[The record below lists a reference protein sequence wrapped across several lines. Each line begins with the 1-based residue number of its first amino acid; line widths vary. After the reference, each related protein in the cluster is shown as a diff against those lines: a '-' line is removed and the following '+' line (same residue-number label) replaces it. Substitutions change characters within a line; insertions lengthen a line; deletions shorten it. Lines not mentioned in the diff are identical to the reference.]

1 MTGNPWSSV
10 PIPCSGR
17 CCGGAHAHQQ
27 LIAFRATPLH
37 RAKLPQEPRP
47 FLPPHRDL
55 FRLPSLTFG
64 QHVQLTVLGKQDYLT
79 IYCTG
84 LGALAGP
91 NGEPEP
97 GDGAA
102 APTSVVFQTTANV
115 TATIG
120 GVHATVLFSG
130 LTATLAALYQVNVQ
144 VPVGVAPGSAVPVVI
159 TAVDAKT
166 GVTAQ
171 SNPVMIVVQ

>member
-1 MTGNPWSSV
+1 M
-10 PIPCSGR
+10 
-17 CCGGAHAHQQ
+17 
-27 LIAFRATPLH
+27 
-37 RAKLPQEPRP
+37 
-47 FLPPHRDL
+47 
-55 FRLPSLTFG
+55 
-64 QHVQLTVLGKQDYLT
+64 T

-84 LGALAGP
+84 LGALAAP

-97 GDGAA
+97 ADGAA

-120 GVHATVLFSG
+120 GVHAPVLFSG
-130 LTATLAALYQVNVQ
+130 LTAMLAALYQVNVQ

-166 GVTAQ
+166 GVAAQ